1 MALATKQDARG
12 PAAAVL
18 TNRRLLRQIVACMD
32 GMPWLIYQLRSSTYD
47 SMPLARVV
55 REGSIRALE
64 MLHEWTGSA
73 DMRLT
78 SWEDATVRDAALEAV
93 KSGKA
98 EVAAW
103 VLERFATPSLGPSL
117 WRAAFSQSPGSAAV
131 LDVLLKY
138 FPNADVGHIRLRDT
152 VASQWLVE
160 RGLPLAFTPYSIRAA
175 IKLGDEQLIRVLA
188 ERGII
193 QDYGAAFATAIASS
207 KWSVF
212 FLLKEKYSEIRMMD
226 DLDSALACAVEKH
239 NTVVVQT
246 VCQLSFPSPPVKA
259 IHTAIDRGFLE
270 IVKFFFSSYRAAFSS
285 DQIDRAAGSG
295 QLEVFKF
302 LRQQDIGECSPAA
315 IQTAASN
322 GYLEVVRFLY
332 EQGLN
337 AGVDVALDN
346 ALMEQHKDVAAY
358 LLPKCPAGCKPERGK
373 DLLQMGF
380 VAEWKELGRR
390 SPYKD
395 AELADAMRWAGSD
408 GKLPIIRFIV
418 DDLGRPDLGAYAL
431 EGAAT
436 LGSVAWVTALYEMT
450 KQAPTLPALK
460 NAIMAAGS
468 YVSWL
473 PKKEE
478 RLEVM
483 RLLYAWCDDA
493 TREEAV
499 KYAKSISYDAIVEAV
514 KTQASSSVQGTGS
527 TRCNCEKREEFNL
540 KAQGLPYETAD
551 KWGIGHQTRPKLAIA
566 QGDLAYLKK
575 LHALVL
581 SDPRY
586 AEEPEM
592 SFEDVTVAAI
602 ASGNTDIV
610 DWILMTVYPSQ
621 ADEENLLEYAVYY
634 GQTNVAKRL
643 LATYPKSCQ
652 LPLAGVP

>member
-1 MALATKQDARG
+1 MAPASKQEERG

-188 ERGII
+188 DRGII

-226 DLDSALACAVEKH
+226 DLDSALACAVEKR

-270 IVKFFFSSYRAAFSS
+270 IVKFFLSSYRAAFSSDQIDRAAGSGQLEVAAFSS

-322 GYLEVVRFLY
+322 GHLEVVRFLY

-346 ALMEQHKDVAAY
+346 ALMKQHKDVAAF
-358 LLPKCPAGCKPERGK
+358 R
-373 DLLQMGF
+373 
-380 VAEWKELGRR
+380 
-390 SPYKD
+390 
-395 AELADAMRWAGSD
+395 
-408 GKLPIIRFIV
+408 
-418 DDLGRPDLGAYAL
+418 
-431 EGAAT
+431 
-436 LGSVAWVTALYEMT
+436 
-450 KQAPTLPALK
+450 
-460 NAIMAAGS
+460 
-468 YVSWL
+468 
-473 PKKEE
+473 
-478 RLEVM
+478 
-483 RLLYAWCDDA
+483 
-493 TREEAV
+493 
-499 KYAKSISYDAIVEAV
+499 
-514 KTQASSSVQGTGS
+514 
-527 TRCNCEKREEFNL
+527 
-540 KAQGLPYETAD
+540 
-551 KWGIGHQTRPKLAIA
+551 
-566 QGDLAYLKK
+566 
-575 LHALVL
+575 
-581 SDPRY
+581 
-586 AEEPEM
+586 
-592 SFEDVTVAAI
+592 
-602 ASGNTDIV
+602 
-610 DWILMTVYPSQ
+610 
-621 ADEENLLEYAVYY
+621 
-634 GQTNVAKRL
+634 
-643 LATYPKSCQ
+643 LATYVIDVGCYHDEDR
-652 LPLAGVP
+652 